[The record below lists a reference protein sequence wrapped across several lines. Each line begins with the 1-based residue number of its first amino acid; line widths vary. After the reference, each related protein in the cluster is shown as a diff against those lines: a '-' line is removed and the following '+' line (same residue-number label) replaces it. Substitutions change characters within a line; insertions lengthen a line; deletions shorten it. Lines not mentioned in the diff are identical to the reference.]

1 MALSSAIACPLAA
14 VAADEEETPP
24 ATSDTPI
31 RDSVDGIVD
40 RYFEERTE
48 PCKTLQ
54 DSSRPCF
61 PSEVVKQ
68 APDASVEESLPDV
81 GSRTAPSPDRPPTRA
96 ELERY
101 RSGLLSASGTLGS
114 IDPICSAKSTIK
126 KLKGKNDTYFL
137 YRITDALGDHIEL
150 RDRRLDP
157 AAYWGVAEFR
167 FELLEEIHG
176 ECRAVAAYRRYL
188 RDESADDDAEGPSP

>member
-1 MALSSAIACPLAA
+1 MALSSAIVCPLVA

-24 ATSDTPI
+24 ATSETPLH
-31 RDSVDGIVD
+31 DSVEGVVD

-48 PCKTLQ
+48 PCKKLQ
-54 DSSRPCF
+54 GSGRPCF
-61 PSEVVKQ
+61 PSEVVKPV
-68 APDASVEESLPDV
+68 PDASVEESLGDV
-81 GSRTAPSPDRPPTRA
+81 GSRTAPSPDRPPTRD
-96 ELERY
+96 ELEDY
-101 RSGLLSASGTLGS
+101 RSGFLSKSAKLFSV
-114 IDPICSAKSTIK
+114 DPICSAKSSIK

-150 RDRRLDP
+150 RDHRLDP

-176 ECRAVAAYRRYL
+176 ECRAVAAYRHYL
-188 RDESADDDAEGPSP
+188 RAEPADDEAEGPSP